1 MKSIPALQMTDSS
14 STSPSRPVLFKVVVT
29 GSECTGKSTL
39 VQALAARFRTAFS
52 TEGARNY
59 LNQVQ
64 RPLNFSDVEPIA
76 HRQIS
81 LEGEAV
87 EQAEKLV
94 ILDTDLLS
102 TVIYSRHYYGECKNW
117 IVEMAVARIA
127 NLYLL
132 CDIDVPWT
140 EDGLQRDQGEPE
152 QRIQVHQAFIR
163 ELNRI
168 QAPHVVLSGDADTR
182 LGHAIAIIEAYL

>member
-1 MKSIPALQMTDSS
+1 MTDSS
-14 STSPSRPVLFKVVVT
+14 TTNTSAPALFKVVVT
-29 GSECTGKSTL
+29 GSECTGKTTL

-64 RPLNFSDVEPIA
+64 RPLSYSDVEPIA

-117 IVEMAVARIA
+117 IVEMAESRIA
-127 NLYLL
+127 DLYLL

-140 EDGLQRDQGEPE
+140 EDGLQRDKGEPE
-152 QRIQVHQAFIR
+152 QRIQVHQAFIS

-168 QAPHVVLSGDADTR
+168 QAPHAILSGGADTR
-182 LGHAIAIIEAYL
+182 LGHAKAVIESYL